1 MFHTLLVLPYRTFC
15 GLLKPRVGRALEFA
29 IESGHKGAA
38 AVVGILAARLQQT
51 DIADGVT

>member
-15 GLLKPRVGRALEFA
+15 RLLETRVGRALEFA